1 VAPRWPK
8 LLKFY
13 PPEGAKSLKRVI
25 YQIVMQ
31 TTEVDVVIIGAGPAG
46 CSAAC
51 ILAEAGHRVL
61 IVERESFPRYKVG
74 ESMIPFTYFPLKR
87 LGLIDKMKSSH
98 FMRKHSVQFVMPSG
112 KASQPFY
119 FSTRYDADVSQTWQ
133 VLRSEF
139 DQMMLNHALEKGAQ
153 VWQQREVVDML
164 REDDGRVCGLRVR
177 DPDGV
182 HTEVSATMTID
193 ASGKEAF
200 SVARNRWRERDPHLN
215 KVAVWTYYKDAKRDP
230 GIDEGATTVA
240 YVPDKGWFW
249 FIPQHDGMTSVG
261 IVAEASYLTRDGVKQ
276 PEAIFKREIAQN
288 KWIESYLS
296 QGKPVAPYRA
306 TSEYTFRSRYC
317 AAPGLL
323 LIGDAFGF
331 LDPVFSSGLLLALKS
346 GVMAGET
353 LSQCLKTGDCSPS
366 QFSQY
371 SQEMCEGIENMRK
384 LVYAFYDPD
393 FSFKDLIAKYP
404 ELGGDV
410 TDCLSGDVNKD
421 FSHLWEKIEEFCAM
435 PESLPY
441 GQPLVEPVPSELTA

>member
-1 VAPRWPK
+1 MK
-8 LLKFY
+8 
-13 PPEGAKSLKRVI
+13 E
-25 YQIVMQ
+25 
-31 TTEVDVVIIGAGPAG
+31 TTQVEVVIIGAGPAG

-61 IVERESFPRYKVG
+61 LLEREAFPRYKVG

-87 LGLIDKMKSSH
+87 LGLVEKMRASH
-98 FMRKHSVQFVMPSG
+98 FVKKHSVQFVMPNG
-112 KASQPFY
+112 QASQPFY
-119 FSTRYDADVSQTWQ
+119 FSTRYDSNVSQTWQ

-139 DQMMLNHALEKGAQ
+139 DQMMLDHALDLGAE
-153 VWQQREVVDML
+153 VWEETQVVDLMRNSRGDVCGVL
-164 REDDGRVCGLRVR
+164 TRDRDGRERQVR
-177 DPDGV
+177 
-182 HTEVSATMTID
+182 ALMTID

-200 SVARNRWRERDPHLN
+200 TVAKNRWRERDPHLN
-215 KVAVWTYYKDAKRDP
+215 KVAVWTYYKDAKRDE

-276 PEAIFKREIAQN
+276 PEAIFKREISQN
-288 KWIESYLS
+288 KWIERYLRE
-296 QGKPVAPYRA
+296 GKPTGPYRA

-317 AAPGLL
+317 AEKGLC

-353 LSQCLKTGDCSPS
+353 IAQCLRDGDLGPEKF
-366 QFSQY
+366 QEY
-371 SQEMCEGIENMRK
+371 SRVMREGIENMRK

-393 FSFKDLIAKYP
+393 FSFKDLIGKYP

-421 FSHLWEKIEEFCAM
+421 FSHLWEKIQEFCSI
-435 PESLPY
+435 PRDLPH
-441 GQPLVEPVPSELTA
+441 GEPLIEQAQTAVPA